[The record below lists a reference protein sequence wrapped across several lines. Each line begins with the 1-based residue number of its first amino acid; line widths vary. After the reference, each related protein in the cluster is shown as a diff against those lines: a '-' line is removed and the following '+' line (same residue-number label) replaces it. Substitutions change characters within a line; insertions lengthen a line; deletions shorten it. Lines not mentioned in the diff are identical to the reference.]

1 MLRQAQRLERL
12 VGDMLDA
19 SQIDAGGLVIDL
31 EPVSL
36 TPLLDRLVADFR
48 EEHADRVVNLSGL
61 EGRVVTLADAF
72 RVEQVVLNLL
82 TNADKYTPVDLPID
96 VSITRQE
103 RAAVISVRDRG
114 EGIPLEHQA
123 RIFDRF
129 FRVNDDAGHR
139 PGTGLGLYIAR
150 SLVEAMSGRIWVESE
165 IGVGSTFSF
174 TLPIVNVRLPES
186 ADGARRST
194 THRLMAV

>member
-1 MLRQAQRLERL
+1 
-12 VGDMLDA
+12 MLDA

-36 TPLLDRLVADFR
+36 TPLIHRLVADFR
-48 EEHADRVVNLSGL
+48 EEHADRVVNLRGL
-61 EGRVVTLADAF
+61 DARVVTLADAF

-129 FRVNDDAGHR
+129 FRLNDDAGHR

-165 IGVGSTFSF
+165 TGVGSTFSF
-174 TLPIVNVRLPES
+174 TLPIVNVRLPDRGD
-186 ADGARRST
+186 AAHGRAA